1 MTVPPARWPKVMTV
15 VGTRPEII
23 KLSRVIPE
31 LDRHADHV
39 LVHTGQNYDPRLSQ
53 IFFDE
58 LGLRVPDHHLDAAR
72 DAAADTIAEVIRRTD
87 ALFAAERPDAVVIY
101 GDTNSGLCAIP
112 AKRRHIPI
120 FHFEAGNRCFD
131 FRVPEEVNRRIIDHL
146 SDVNLVH
153 SEHAR
158 RYLLD
163 EGLPPDRVIK
173 TGSPMAEVLA
183 HHRDAIAASP
193 VLSRLGLGKGG
204 YFVASAHREENVD
217 RPERLATLLRSLA
230 ALHREFGRPVIVSVH
245 PRTRRR
251 LEGLHADVDPGL
263 VLVEPFGFLDY
274 IHLQANALCVVSDSG
289 TLTEEAAI
297 LNFPAVM
304 IRNAHER
311 PEGMDEATVV
321 MSSIDPG
328 RLPAAVRLVVD
339 HAARH
344 GRPAAMVPDYAVEQ
358 VSLKA
363 VRLIL
368 GLVDRVRRE
377 VWREGE

>member
-1 MTVPPARWPKVMTV
+1 MTI

-31 LDRHADHV
+31 LDRHVNHI

-53 IFFDE
+53 VFFDE
-58 LGLRVPDHHLDAAR
+58 LGLRAPDHHLDAAR
-72 DAAADTIAEVIRRTD
+72 DGAADTIAEVIRRTD
-87 ALFAAERPDAVVIY
+87 ALFEQERPDAVVIY

-173 TGSPMAEVLA
+173 TGSPMVEVLD
-183 HHRDAIAASP
+183 HHRDAIAASD
-193 VLSRLGLGKGG
+193 VLPRLGLERGG

-217 RPERLATLLRSLA
+217 RPERLSALLESLA

-251 LEGLHADVDPGL
+251 LEGMRVDPAL
-263 VLVEPFGFLDY
+263 TLVEPFGFLDY

-311 PEGMDEATVV
+311 PEGMDEAVVV
-321 MSSIDPG
+321 MSSIEPG
-328 RLPAAVRLVVD
+328 RLPGAVRLAVD

-344 GRPAAMVPDYAVEQ
+344 ERPASMVRDYAVEQ
-358 VSLKA
+358 VSLKS

-368 GLVDRVRRE
+368 GLIDRVRRE